1 MIELRW
7 RHDPAGK
14 EVTELQYRYKVDG
27 AIMIIGPWTSV
38 KHEESTEQYGE
49 GSPLSEPFIKEI
61 EE

>member
-7 RHDPAGK
+7 RHAPFGK
-14 EVTELQYRYKVDG
+14 EVTELQYRETAYG
-27 AIMIIGPWTSV
+27 IGWTSV
-38 KHEESTEQYGE
+38 PHVESTEQYGE